1 MTNGSDATDNP
12 TVAYAAAPGITSEIG
27 WVIRHS
33 IPRSSGT
40 EYERE
45 FLLRKAAAFDRMAL
59 AEAAR
64 CAPQAAAPTIESAVE
79 AARQLMDHDVA
90 HCGLSLRGAEIA
102 TADDCRA
109 YVRRE
114 YHAWNRTQPL

>member
-1 MTNGSDATDNP
+1 MTNGPGATNDP
-12 TVAYAAAPGITSEIG
+12 TVAYMGAPRITAEIT

-33 IPRSSGT
+33 IPRSSGV

-64 CAPQAAAPTIESAVE
+64 SAPQAAAPTIESAVE

-90 HCGLSLRGAEIA
+90 HRGLSLRGAEIA

-109 YVRRE
+109 YARRE
-114 YHAWNRTQPL
+114 YFEWSWTQLH